1 MGNVM
6 IIGSS
11 VRRGAYFHILEVQMS
26 SPAFTHHIECVLKA
40 VSARMGF
47 KKFSTLFECYSDQI
61 AYSVHTGGFDPY
73 RFPPHLLGYEN
84 LRDYAEAAFLPFSL
98 VYLFADV
105 KPSSSR
111 KSVSAADLK
120 NSRALFA
127 NHCKVTQKTPAQGIA
142 LCFPEIVAFQIN
154 VSMDSNNYEGLEGE
168 LRARL
173 KDLQEDLD
181 QLLERHVDGIVVEI
195 LRGLGD
201 QDFNPDGEI
210 CRGLQML
217 KESDR
222 AVLNFCAIS
231 RYRSSND
238 FQFHAPNLP
247 AFSTATILRSLAWIA
262 RKIPAAESPSTTFHV
277 LHRMFAEA
285 QDCPLVNEQLRL
297 LNGISVWIASYP
309 IHFTDNTILRTLV
322 QWCTTCMGQFDLVRA
337 AQSMI
342 EWALTIYTKTGYA
355 ETRLPD
361 ALITI
366 SCAAHDYATS
376 GGEDIITM
384 LGVDLARWIEDQAL
398 ELCKRSDLKELVLK
412 ALPAWPCDPSPQL
425 AALLDNIPCSK
436 LSKILGDTRI
446 SSKFR
451 VVRRLYDFASRNE
464 LPIERFAQSDFWRL
478 KNSIPPLSQ
487 LLDEDVDAFSSLL
500 VCQRGQI
507 SSFEVGQVGRLTIS
521 GWHRRLTRKK
531 PEDIHLQVQGSF
543 ILSLHDILQSHDP
556 SQIHIAYETLRY
568 IASVKMPEFP
578 PPLIPEGS
586 RELEYLQRYH
596 FAPRTRAAREL
607 TDLQQPSYLELCKD
621 FPRWITALCT
631 LLSDILS
638 SQDPFYAQLV
648 HVLEADVSFAEQS
661 LPVLVHS
668 ILQNEPRGKTS
679 SQILSQY
686 FTSVLSQDSAS
697 MSCLKCIVDV
707 VLHLRHFRPTI
718 AKDALAYDKWLNIS
732 FRLLASTAITCG
744 AYTTSLLF
752 LELAAEHDMLP
763 PSEDPHEEAILFD
776 IYSHIDEP
784 DGFYGIK
791 TQDLRRFLVKRFHHE
806 KQWDKA
812 FRFHGAAVEAGSNV
826 QSEVEGVFQSL
837 HAFGFHNLAMN
848 ALQSAPSATQATF
861 HSSEMAYHLGWR
873 TETWDLP
880 SNAGERNS
888 GAPLYHA
895 LRAIYRERDNQSIDN
910 AVRQCSFGQME
921 QLRALG
927 DENLFEI
934 RQIAQNLMCLNQVR
948 HWRTK
953 KNQQDLTIKQVTF
966 RGWAEAG
973 TESRDFE

>member
-1 MGNVM
+1 M
-6 IIGSS
+6 IVGSS
-11 VRRGAYFHILEVQMS
+11 VRRGAYFHILEVQMNS
-26 SPAFTHHIECVLKA
+26 SVYTHHIECVLKA
-40 VSARMGF
+40 VAARMGF
-47 KKFSTLFECYSDQI
+47 KKFSTLFECYSGQI
-61 AYSVHTGGFDPY
+61 AYSIHSGGFDPY
-73 RFPPHLLGYEN
+73 RFPPHLLGYDN

-98 VYLFADV
+98 VYLFADG
-105 KPSSSR
+105 KPGRSR
-111 KSVSAADLK
+111 RSASGADLK
-120 NSRALFA
+120 NSRTVFA
-127 NHCKVTQKTPAQGIA
+127 NHCKLTQKTPSQGITR
-142 LCFPEIVAFQIN
+142 CFSEIVAYQIN
-154 VSMDSNNYEGLEGE
+154 LSMDSDDQDGVEEE
-168 LRARL
+168 LRERL

-181 QLLERHVDGIVVEI
+181 QMLESHVDGIVVEV

-210 CRGLQML
+210 CRSLQML
-217 KESDR
+217 KESER
-222 AVLNFCAIS
+222 AISYFRSIS

-238 FQFHAPNLP
+238 FQFHEPNLP
-247 AFSTATILRSLAWIA
+247 AFSTATILRSLVWIA
-262 RKIPAAESPSTTFHV
+262 RRLPAAEDPSTTFHL
-277 LHRMFAEA
+277 LHKMFAEI

-309 IHFTDNTILRTLV
+309 IHFTDHTILRTLV
-322 QWCTTCMGQFDLVRA
+322 QWCTTCMSQFDLVRA
-337 AQSMI
+337 AQSML
-342 EWALTIYTKTGYA
+342 EWALGIYAKTGYA

-361 ALITI
+361 ALIAI
-366 SCAAHDYATS
+366 SCAAHDYTTN

-384 LGVDLARWIEDQAL
+384 LGVDLTRWIEDQAF
-398 ELCKRSDLKELVLK
+398 ELCKRSDLKELVLR
-412 ALPAWPCDPSPQL
+412 ALPAWPCDPSPEL
-425 AALLDNIPCSK
+425 AALLDNISCTK

-451 VVRRLYDFASRNE
+451 VVRRLYDFASRDE

-478 KNSIPPLSQ
+478 KNSVPPLSQ

-507 SSFEVGQVGRLTIS
+507 SSFEVGQAGRLTICER
-521 GWHRRLTRKK
+521 HRRLTRKR
-531 PEDIHLQVQGSF
+531 PDDLHLQVQGPF

-556 SQIHIAYETLRY
+556 FQVHIAYKTLRY
-568 IASVKMPEFP
+568 IAAVKMPDFSSTS
-578 PPLIPEGS
+578 IPEGS

-596 FAPRTRAAREL
+596 FPPRIRAPREL
-607 TDLQQPSYLELCKD
+607 ADLQQPSYIEICKD
-621 FPRWITALCT
+621 YPKWITTLCT

-638 SQDPFYAQLV
+638 SRDTFYAQLV
-648 HVLEADVSFAEQS
+648 TVLETDVAFAEQS

-668 ILQNEPRGKTS
+668 ILQNETKGNTLS
-679 SQILSQY
+679 HILSQY
-686 FTSVLSQDSAS
+686 FTSVLNQGSAS

-707 VLHLRHFRPTI
+707 VLHLRHFRPVNS
-718 AKDALAYDKWLNIS
+718 KDAVAYDRWLNIS
-732 FRLLASTAITCG
+732 FRLLGSTAITCG
-744 AYTTSLLF
+744 AYTTALLF
-752 LELAAEHDMLP
+752 LELAAEHDILA
-763 PSEDPHEEAILFD
+763 PSEDPHAEAILFD

-784 DGFYGIK
+784 DGFYGIQ
-791 TQDLRRFLVKRFHHE
+791 TQDLRRFLVNRFHHE

-812 FRFHGAAVEAGSNV
+812 FRFHGAAVEAGGNLPSG
-826 QSEVEGVFQSL
+826 VEGVLQSL

-880 SNAGERNS
+880 SKAVERNS

-910 AVRQCSFGQME
+910 VVRQCSFGQME

-934 RQIAQNLMCLNQVR
+934 RQITQNLMCLNQVR
-948 HWRTK
+948 QWMMK
-953 KNQQDLTIKQVTF
+953 KNQQDLAIKQVTF
-966 RGWAEAG
+966 GNWARAG
-973 TESRDFE
+973 TESNDFE

>member
-1 MGNVM
+1 MGNAM

-11 VRRGAYFHILEVQMS
+11 VRRGAYFHILEVQMN

-40 VSARMGF
+40 VAARMGF
-47 KKFSTLFECYSDQI
+47 EKFSTLFECYSGQI
-61 AYSVHTGGFDPY
+61 AYSVYNGGFDPY
-73 RFPPHLLGYEN
+73 RFPPRLLGYDN
-84 LRDYAEAAFLPFSL
+84 LKEYAEAAFLPFSL
-98 VYLFADV
+98 VYLFAEG
-105 KPSSSR
+105 KSGSSR
-111 KSVSAADLK
+111 RSISGADLK

-127 NHCKVTQKTPAQGIA
+127 THCKVTQKTPAQGIA
-142 LCFPEIVAFQIN
+142 RCFPEIVAYQIN
-154 VSMDSNNYEGLEGE
+154 ISMDSGNQDVLEDE

-173 KDLQEDLD
+173 KDLKGDLD
-181 QLLERHVDGIVVEI
+181 QLLERHVDDIVIEI
-195 LRGLGD
+195 LRCLGD

-210 CRGLQML
+210 SRSLKIL

-222 AVLNFCAIS
+222 AVSNFHSIS
-231 RYRSSND
+231 RYRSPDD
-238 FQFHAPNLP
+238 FQFHEPNLP
-247 AFSTATILRSLAWIA
+247 AFSTTTILRSLAWITH
-262 RKIPAAESPSTTFHV
+262 KVPAAESPSTTFHV
-277 LHRMFAEA
+277 LHRMFAEI

-322 QWCTTCMGQFDLVRA
+322 QWCATCMSQFDLVHA
-337 AQSMI
+337 AQSMM
-342 EWALTIYTKTGYA
+342 EWALEIYAKTGYA

-384 LGVDLARWIEDQAL
+384 LGVDLARWIGEQAL

-412 ALPAWPCDPSPQL
+412 ALPAWPCDPIPKL
-425 AALLDNIPCSK
+425 AAFLDNISCSK
-436 LSKILGDTRI
+436 LSKILADTRI

-451 VVRRLYDFASRNE
+451 VVRRLHDFASRNE
-464 LPIERFAQSDFWRL
+464 LPADRFARSDFWRL

-487 LLDEDVDAFSSLL
+487 LQGEDVDAFSSLL

-507 SSFEVGQVGRLTIS
+507 NSFEVGQAGRFTICD
-521 GWHRRLTRKK
+521 WHRRLAGKK
-531 PEDIHLQVQGSF
+531 PDDIRLQIQGPF
-543 ILSLHDILQSHDP
+543 ILSLHEILQLHDP
-556 SQIHIAYETLRY
+556 AQVHTAYKTLRY
-568 IASVKMPEFP
+568 VASVKMPESLP
-578 PPLIPEGS
+578 SSIPEGS

-596 FAPRTRAAREL
+596 FAPRTGATRGL
-607 TDLQQPSYLELCKD
+607 IDIQQPLYIELCKD

-638 SQDPFYAQLV
+638 SRDPFYAQLFTI
-648 HVLEADVSFAEQS
+648 LESDFAFAEQS

-668 ILQNEPRGKTS
+668 ILRNEPKGKTS

-686 FTSVLSQDSAS
+686 FTSVLNHGSAS
-697 MSCLKCIVDV
+697 MRCLKCIVDV
-707 VLHLRHFRPTI
+707 VLHLRYFLPVNS
-718 AKDALAYDKWLNIS
+718 KDYLGYDKWLDIS
-732 FRLLASTAITCG
+732 FRLLGSTAITCG
-744 AYTTSLLF
+744 AYTTALLF
-752 LELAAEHDMLP
+752 LELAAEHDILA
-763 PSEDPHEEAILFD
+763 PSDDPHAEAILFD

-791 TQDLRRFLVKRFHHE
+791 TQDLRYFLVKRFHHE

-812 FRFHGAAVEAGSNV
+812 FRFHRAAVEAGNNV
-826 QSEVEGVFQSL
+826 PSEVEGALQSL
-837 HAFGFHNLAMN
+837 HAFGFHNLAIN
-848 ALQSAPSATQATF
+848 ALQNAPSTTQATF

-895 LRAIYRERDNQSIDN
+895 LRAIYRECDSQSIDN
-910 AVRQCSFGQME
+910 VVKQCSFGQME

-927 DENLFEI
+927 DENL
-934 RQIAQNLMCLNQVR
+934 MCLNQIR
-948 HWRTK
+948 QWRTK
-953 KNQQDLTIKQVTF
+953 KNQQDLAIKQVTF
-966 RGWAEAG
+966 GSWARAG
-973 TESRDFE
+973 TESSDFE

>member
-1 MGNVM
+1 M

-11 VRRGAYFHILEVQMS
+11 VRRGAYFHILEVQMN
-26 SPAFTHHIECVLKA
+26 SPAFTHHIECILKA
-40 VSARMGF
+40 VAARMGF
-47 KKFSTLFECYSDQI
+47 KKFSALFECCSGQI
-61 AYSVHTGGFDPY
+61 AYSIHNGGFDPY
-73 RFPPHLLGYEN
+73 RFPPHLLGYDN
-84 LRDYAEAAFLPFSL
+84 LREYAEAAFLPFSL
-98 VYLFADV
+98 VYLFADG
-105 KPSSSR
+105 KPGSSR
-111 KSVSAADLK
+111 KYASGADLK
-120 NSRALFA
+120 NSRTAFA
-127 NHCKVTQKTPAQGIA
+127 NHCRITQKTPAQGITR
-142 LCFPEIVAFQIN
+142 CFSEIVAYQIN
-154 VSMDSNNYEGLEGE
+154 VSMDSNNQEGVEDE
-168 LRARL
+168 LRERL

-181 QLLERHVDGIVVEI
+181 QLLESHVDGIVAEI

-210 CRGLQML
+210 CRSLQML

-222 AVLNFCAIS
+222 AVLNFCSIS

-238 FQFHAPNLP
+238 FQFHEPNLP

-262 RKIPAAESPSTTFHV
+262 RKVPAVENPSTTFHV
-277 LHRMFAEA
+277 LHRMFADI
-285 QDCPLVNEQLRL
+285 QNCPLVNEQLRL
-297 LNGISVWIASYP
+297 LNGISIWIASYP
-309 IHFTDNTILRTLV
+309 IHFTDNTILRTLI
-322 QWCTTCMGQFDLVRA
+322 QWCTTCMSQFDLVRA

-342 EWALTIYTKTGYA
+342 EWALGIYAKTGYA

-361 ALITI
+361 ALIAI

-384 LGVDLARWIEDQAL
+384 LGVDLARWIEDQAF

-412 ALPAWPCDPSPQL
+412 ALPAWPCDPSPEL
-425 AALLDNIPCSK
+425 AALLDNISCTK

-451 VVRRLYDFASRNE
+451 VVRRLCDFASRNE
-464 LPIERFAQSDFWRL
+464 LPIDRFARSDFWRL
-478 KNSIPPLSQ
+478 KNSIPPPSQ

-500 VCQRGQI
+500 VCQLGEI
-507 SSFEVGQVGRLTIS
+507 SSFEVGQSGRLTICD
-521 GWHRRLTRKK
+521 WHRRLTRKR
-531 PEDIHLQVQGSF
+531 PDDIHLQVQGPF

-556 SQIHIAYETLRY
+556 FQVHIAYKTLRY

-578 PPLIPEGS
+578 PSSIPEGS

-596 FAPRTRAAREL
+596 FVPRSSAAREL
-607 TDLQQPSYLELCKD
+607 ADLQQPSYIELCKD
-621 FPRWITALCT
+621 FPKWITTLCT

-638 SQDPFYAQLV
+638 LRDPFYAQLV
-648 HVLEADVSFAEQS
+648 TVLETDVAFAEQS

-668 ILQNEPRGKTS
+668 ILQSEPKGNTS
-679 SQILSQY
+679 SKILSEY
-686 FTSVLSQDSAS
+686 FTSVLIQGSAS

-707 VLHLRHFRPTI
+707 VLHLRHFRPVNS
-718 AKDALAYDKWLNIS
+718 KDALAYDRWLTIS
-732 FRLLASTAITCG
+732 FRLLGSTAITCG
-744 AYTTSLLF
+744 AYTTALLF
-752 LELAAEHDMLP
+752 LELAAEHDVLP
-763 PSEDPHEEAILFD
+763 PSEDPHAETILFD

-812 FRFHGAAVEAGSNV
+812 FRFHGAAVEAGSNLP
-826 QSEVEGVFQSL
+826 SEVEGVLQSL
-837 HAFGFHNLAMN
+837 HAFGFHNLAMG
-848 ALQSAPSATQATF
+848 ALQSAPSTTQATI

-880 SNAGERNS
+880 SNAGEHGS

-895 LRAIYRERDNQSIDN
+895 LRAIYRERDNQSIDGV
-910 AVRQCSFGQME
+910 VRQCLFGQME
-921 QLRALG
+921 QLRVLG

-934 RQIAQNLMCLNQVR
+934 RQITQNLMCLNQVR
-948 HWRTK
+948 QWRMK
-953 KNQQDLTIKQVTF
+953 KNQQDLAIKQVTF
-966 RGWAEAG
+966 GSWARAG
-973 TESRDFE
+973 TESSDFE

>member
-1 MGNVM
+1 M
-6 IIGSS
+6 IVGSS
-11 VRRGAYFHILEVQMS
+11 VRRGAYFHILEVQMNS
-26 SPAFTHHIECVLKA
+26 SVYTHHIECILKA
-40 VSARMGF
+40 VAARMGF
-47 KKFSTLFECYSDQI
+47 KKFSTLFECYSGQI
-61 AYSVHTGGFDPY
+61 AYSIHSGGFDPY
-73 RFPPHLLGYEN
+73 RFPPHLLGYDN

-98 VYLFADV
+98 VYLFADG
-105 KPSSSR
+105 KPGRSR
-111 KSVSAADLK
+111 RSASGADLK
-120 NSRALFA
+120 NSRTVFA
-127 NHCKVTQKTPAQGIA
+127 NHCKLTQKTPSQGITR
-142 LCFPEIVAFQIN
+142 CFSEIVAYQIN
-154 VSMDSNNYEGLEGE
+154 LSMDSDDQDGVEEE
-168 LRARL
+168 LRERL

-181 QLLERHVDGIVVEI
+181 QMLESHVDGIVVEV

-210 CRGLQML
+210 CRSLQML
-217 KESDR
+217 KESER
-222 AVLNFCAIS
+222 AISYFRSIS

-238 FQFHAPNLP
+238 FQFHEPNLP
-247 AFSTATILRSLAWIA
+247 AFSTETILRSLVWIA
-262 RKIPAAESPSTTFHV
+262 RRLPAAEDPSTTFHL
-277 LHRMFAEA
+277 LHKMFAEI

-309 IHFTDNTILRTLV
+309 IHFTDHTILRTLV
-322 QWCTTCMGQFDLVRA
+322 QWCTTCMSQFDLVRA
-337 AQSMI
+337 AQSML
-342 EWALTIYTKTGYA
+342 EWALGIYAKTGYA

-361 ALITI
+361 ALIAI
-366 SCAAHDYATS
+366 SCAAHDYTTN

-384 LGVDLARWIEDQAL
+384 LGVDLTRWIEDQAF
-398 ELCKRSDLKELVLK
+398 ELCKRSDLKELVLR
-412 ALPAWPCDPSPQL
+412 ALPAWPCDPSPEL
-425 AALLDNIPCSK
+425 AALLDNISCTK

-451 VVRRLYDFASRNE
+451 VVRRLYDFASRDE

-478 KNSIPPLSQ
+478 KNSVPPLSQ

-507 SSFEVGQVGRLTIS
+507 SSFEVGQAGRLTICER
-521 GWHRRLTRKK
+521 HRRLTRKR
-531 PEDIHLQVQGSF
+531 PDDLHLQVQGPF

-556 SQIHIAYETLRY
+556 FQVHIAYKTLRY
-568 IASVKMPEFP
+568 IAAVKMPDFSSTS
-578 PPLIPEGS
+578 IPEGS

-596 FAPRTRAAREL
+596 FPPRIRAPREL
-607 TDLQQPSYLELCKD
+607 ADLQQPSYIEICKD
-621 FPRWITALCT
+621 YPKWITTLCT

-638 SQDPFYAQLV
+638 SRDTFYAQLV
-648 HVLEADVSFAEQS
+648 TVLETDVAFAEQS

-668 ILQNEPRGKTS
+668 ILQNETNGNTLS
-679 SQILSQY
+679 HILSQY
-686 FTSVLSQDSAS
+686 FTSVLNQGSAS

-707 VLHLRHFRPTI
+707 VLHLRHFRPVNS
-718 AKDALAYDKWLNIS
+718 KDAVAYDRWLNIS
-732 FRLLASTAITCG
+732 FRLLGSTAITCG
-744 AYTTSLLF
+744 AYTTALLF
-752 LELAAEHDMLP
+752 LELAAEHDILA
-763 PSEDPHEEAILFD
+763 PSEDPHAEAILFD

-784 DGFYGIK
+784 DGFYGIQ
-791 TQDLRRFLVKRFHHE
+791 TQDLRRFLVNRFHHE

-812 FRFHGAAVEAGSNV
+812 FRFHGAAVEAGGNLPSG
-826 QSEVEGVFQSL
+826 VEGVLQSL

-880 SNAGERNS
+880 SKAVERNS

-910 AVRQCSFGQME
+910 VVRQCSFGQME

-934 RQIAQNLMCLNQVR
+934 RQITQNLMCLNQVR
-948 HWRTK
+948 QWMMK
-953 KNQQDLTIKQVTF
+953 KNQQDLAIKQVTF
-966 RGWAEAG
+966 GNWARAG
-973 TESRDFE
+973 TESNDFE

>member
-6 IIGSS
+6 IVGSS
-11 VRRGAYFHILEVQMS
+11 VRRGAYFHILEVQMN

-40 VSARMGF
+40 VAARMGF
-47 KKFSTLFECYSDQI
+47 KKFSTLFECYSSQI
-61 AYSVHTGGFDPY
+61 AYSVYNGGFDPY
-73 RFPPHLLGYEN
+73 RFPPHLLGYDN
-84 LRDYAEAAFLPFSL
+84 LKEYAEAAFLPFSL
-98 VYLFADV
+98 VYLFADG
-105 KPSSSR
+105 
-111 KSVSAADLK
+111 KSASAKKSAPGAGLEK
-120 NSRALFA
+120 SRALFA
-127 NHCKVTQKTPAQGIA
+127 THCKVTQKTPAQGVGH
-142 LCFPEIVAFQIN
+142 CFPQIVAYQVN
-154 VSMDSNNYEGLEGE
+154 VSMDSNNQDGLEGE

-173 KDLQEDLD
+173 KDLKGNLD
-181 QLLERHVDGIVVEI
+181 QLLEAHVDGIVVEI

-210 CRGLQML
+210 SRSLQML

-222 AVLNFCAIS
+222 AVSYFRSIS
-231 RYRSSND
+231 RYRSPDD
-238 FQFHAPNLP
+238 FQFHEPNLP
-247 AFSTATILRSLAWIA
+247 AFSTATILRSLAWIS
-262 RKIPAAESPSTTFHV
+262 RKVPAVESPSTTFHV
-277 LHRMFAEA
+277 LHRMFAEI
-285 QDCPLVNEQLRL
+285 QNCPLVNEQLRL
-297 LNGISVWIASYP
+297 LNGVSVWIASYP

-322 QWCTTCMGQFDLVRA
+322 QWCTTCMSQFDLVRA

-342 EWALTIYTKTGYA
+342 EWALGIYAKTGYA

-366 SCAAHDYATS
+366 SCAAHDYATG

-398 ELCKRSDLKELVLK
+398 ELCKRSGLKELVLR
-412 ALPAWPCDPSPQL
+412 ALPAWPCDPIPEL
-425 AALLDNIPCSK
+425 AALLDNISCSK

-451 VVRRLYDFASRNE
+451 VVRRLHDFASRDEHSTE
-464 LPIERFAQSDFWRL
+464 LFAQSDFWRL

-487 LLDEDVDAFSSLL
+487 LQDEDVEAFSSLL

-507 SSFEVGQVGRLTIS
+507 NSFDVGQAGRPTICD
-521 GWHRRLTRKK
+521 WHRRLSRKK
-531 PEDIHLQVQGSF
+531 PDDPHLQIQGPF
-543 ILSLHDILQSHDP
+543 ILSLHDILQLHDP
-556 SQIHIAYETLRY
+556 SQVHTAYKTLRY

-578 PPLIPEGS
+578 PSWIPEGS

-596 FAPRTRAAREL
+596 FTPRTGAAREL
-607 TDLQQPSYLELCKD
+607 ADLQQPFYTELCKD
-621 FPRWITALCT
+621 FPGWITALCT
-631 LLSDILS
+631 LLSDIS
-638 SQDPFYAQLV
+638 SSRDPFYAQLV
-648 HVLEADVSFAEQS
+648 TILESDVTFAEQS
-661 LPVLVHS
+661 LPVLVHG
-668 ILQNEPRGKTS
+668 ILQNEPKGKTS

-686 FTSVLSQDSAS
+686 FTSVLRQDSAS
-697 MSCLKCIVDV
+697 LRCLKCIVDV
-707 VLHLRHFRPTI
+707 VLHLRHFRPATS
-718 AKDALAYDKWLNIS
+718 KDALANDKWLDIG

-744 AYTTSLLF
+744 AYTTALLF
-752 LELAAEHDMLP
+752 LELAAEHDILA
-763 PSEDPHEEAILFD
+763 PSDDPHGEAILFD

-791 TQDLRRFLVKRFHHE
+791 TQDLRHFLVKRFHHE

-812 FRFHGAAVEAGSNV
+812 FRFHGAAVEAGSIV
-826 QSEVEGVFQSL
+826 PSEVEGVLQSL
-837 HAFGFHNLAMN
+837 HAFGFHNLAIN
-848 ALQSAPSATQATF
+848 ALQNAPSATQATF

-895 LRAIYRERDNQSIDN
+895 LRAIYRERDSQSIDN

-934 RQIAQNLMCLNQVR
+934 RQITQNLMCLNQVR
-948 HWRTK
+948 QWRTK
-953 KNQQDLTIKQVTF
+953 KNQQDLAIKQVTF
-966 RGWAEAG
+966 GSWARAG
-973 TESRDFE
+973 TESSDFE

>member
-1 MGNVM
+1 M
-6 IIGSS
+6 IIASS
-11 VRRGAYFHILEVQMS
+11 VRRGAYFHILEVQMVS
-26 SPAFTHHIECVLKA
+26 SAFTHHIECVLKA
-40 VSARMGF
+40 VAARMGF
-47 KKFSTLFECYSDQI
+47 KKFATLFECYSSQI
-61 AYSVHTGGFDPY
+61 AYSIHNGGFDPY
-73 RFPPHLLGYEN
+73 RFPPHLLGYDN
-84 LRDYAEAAFLPFSL
+84 LREYAEAAFLPFSL
-98 VYLFADV
+98 VYLFADG
-105 KPSSSR
+105 KSGSSKR
-111 KSVSAADLK
+111 SVSGADLK
-120 NSRALFA
+120 KSRNLFVG
-127 NHCKVTQKTPAQGIA
+127 HCKVTQRTPAQGITR
-142 LCFPEIVAFQIN
+142 CFSEIIAYQIN
-154 VSMDSNNYEGLEGE
+154 VSMDSNDQDGLEDE

-173 KDLQEDLD
+173 KDLEEDLD
-181 QLLERHVDGIVVEI
+181 QLLEIHVDGIVVEI

-210 CRGLQML
+210 TRSLQML

-222 AVLNFCAIS
+222 AVSNFRSIS

-238 FQFHAPNLP
+238 FQFHEPNLP
-247 AFSTATILRSLAWIA
+247 AFSTATILRSLAWIT
-262 RKIPAAESPSTTFHV
+262 RRVPAAESPSTTFHV
-277 LHRMFAEA
+277 LHRMFAEI

-322 QWCTTCMGQFDLVRA
+322 QWCTTCMSQFDLVRA

-342 EWALTIYTKTGYA
+342 EWALGIYAKTGYA

-366 SCAAHDYATS
+366 SCAAHEYATG

-384 LGVDLARWIEDQAL
+384 LGVDLARWIEEQAL

-412 ALPAWPCDPSPQL
+412 ALPAWPCDPMPEL
-425 AALLDNIPCSK
+425 AALLDNITCGK

-451 VVRRLYDFASRNE
+451 VVRRLYDFASRDE
-464 LPIERFAQSDFWRL
+464 LPTERFTQSDFWRL

-487 LLDEDVDAFSSLL
+487 LQDEDVDAFSSLL

-507 SSFEVGQVGRLTIS
+507 SSFEFGQTGRLTICD
-521 GWHRRLTRKK
+521 WHRRLTRKK
-531 PEDIHLQVQGSF
+531 PDDIHLQIQGPF
-543 ILSLHDILQSHDP
+543 ILSLHDILQLHDP
-556 SQIHIAYETLRY
+556 TQVHTAYKTLRY

-596 FAPRTRAAREL
+596 FAPRSGAAREL
-607 TDLQQPSYLELCKD
+607 TELQQASYIELCKD
-621 FPRWITALCT
+621 FPKWITTLCT

-638 SQDPFYAQLV
+638 SRDPFYAQLV
-648 HVLEADVSFAEQS
+648 TILESDVAFAEQS

-668 ILQNEPRGKTS
+668 ILQNEPKERTS

-686 FTSVLSQDSAS
+686 FTSVLSQGSAS
-697 MSCLKCIVDV
+697 LSCLRCIVDV
-707 VLHLRHFRPTI
+707 VLHLRHFRPVSS
-718 AKDALAYDKWLNIS
+718 KDGLANDKWLDIG

-744 AYTTSLLF
+744 AYTTALLF
-752 LELAAEHDMLP
+752 LELAAEHDILAP
-763 PSEDPHEEAILFD
+763 PEDPHAEAILFD

-791 TQDLRRFLVKRFHHE
+791 TQDLRHFLVKRFHHE

-812 FRFHGAAVEAGSNV
+812 FRFHGAAVEAGNNV
-826 QSEVEGVFQSL
+826 ASEAEGVLQSL
-837 HAFGFHNLAMN
+837 HAFGFHNLAIN
-848 ALQSAPSATQATF
+848 ALQNAPSATQATF
-861 HSSEMAYHLGWR
+861 PSSEMAYHLGWR

-880 SNAGERNS
+880 SNAEGRNS

-895 LRAIYRERDNQSIDN
+895 LRAIYRERDSQSIDS
-910 AVRQCSFGQME
+910 AVRRCAFGQME

-934 RQIAQNLMCLNQVR
+934 RQITQNLMCLNQVR
-948 HWRTK
+948 QWRMK
-953 KNQQDLTIKQVTF
+953 KNQQDLAIKQVTF
-966 RGWAEAG
+966 GSWARAG
-973 TESRDFE
+973 TESSDFE

>member
-6 IIGSS
+6 IVGSS
-11 VRRGAYFHILEVQMS
+11 VRRGAYFHVLEVQMNS
-26 SPAFTHHIECVLKA
+26 QAFTNHIECVLKA
-40 VSARMGF
+40 VAARMGF
-47 KKFSTLFECYSDQI
+47 KKFSTLFECYSSQI
-61 AYSVHTGGFDPY
+61 AYSVYNGGFDPY
-73 RFPPHLLGYEN
+73 RFPPHLLGYDN
-84 LRDYAEAAFLPFSL
+84 LKEYAEAAFLPFSL
-98 VYLFADV
+98 VYFFADG
-105 KPSSSR
+105 KSSSSK
-111 KSVSAADLK
+111 KSASGTGFQK
-120 NSRALFA
+120 SRALFVA
-127 NHCKVTQKTPAQGIA
+127 HCKVTQKTPAQGISR
-142 LCFPEIVAFQIN
+142 CFSEIVAYQIN
-154 VSMDSNNYEGLEGE
+154 VSMDSNDQEGLEDE

-173 KDLQEDLD
+173 KDLKGDLD
-181 QLLERHVDGIVVEI
+181 QMLESHVDGIVVEI

-201 QDFNPDGEI
+201 QDFNPGGEI
-210 CRGLQML
+210 SRSLEML
-217 KESDR
+217 KESER
-222 AVLNFCAIS
+222 AVSNFHSIS

-238 FQFHAPNLP
+238 FQFHEPNLP
-247 AFSTATILRSLAWIA
+247 AFSTATILRSLAWIS
-262 RKIPAAESPSTTFHV
+262 RKVPAAESPSTTFHV
-277 LHRMFAEA
+277 LHRMFAEI

-322 QWCTTCMGQFDLVRA
+322 QWCTTCMSQFDLVRA

-342 EWALTIYTKTGYA
+342 EWALGIYAKTGYA

-412 ALPAWPCDPSPQL
+412 ALPAWPCDPIPEL
-425 AALLDNIPCSK
+425 AALLDNISCSK

-464 LPIERFAQSDFWRL
+464 LPTERFAQSDFWRL
-478 KNSIPPLSQ
+478 KNSIPSLSQ
-487 LLDEDVDAFSSLL
+487 LQDEDVEAFSSLL
-500 VCQRGQI
+500 VCQRGEI
-507 SSFEVGQVGRLTIS
+507 NSFEVGQVGRLTICD
-521 GWHRRLTRKK
+521 WHRRLSRKK
-531 PEDIHLQVQGSF
+531 PDDLHLQIQGPF
-543 ILSLHDILQSHDP
+543 ILSLHDILQLHDP
-556 SQIHIAYETLRY
+556 SQVHTAYKTLRY

-578 PPLIPEGS
+578 PPSIPEGS

-596 FAPRTRAAREL
+596 FAPRTGTAREL
-607 TDLQQPSYLELCKD
+607 ADLQQPLYLEICKD
-621 FPRWITALCT
+621 FPRWITTLCT

-638 SQDPFYAQLV
+638 SRDPFYAQLV
-648 HVLEADVSFAEQS
+648 TILESDVTFAEQS
-661 LPVLVHS
+661 LPVLVHN
-668 ILQNEPRGKTS
+668 ILQNEPKGKTS

-697 MSCLKCIVDV
+697 LRCLKCIVDV
-707 VLHLRHFRPTI
+707 VLHLRHFRPVNS
-718 AKDALAYDKWLNIS
+718 KDALSYDKWLGIS
-732 FRLLASTAITCG
+732 FRLLGSTAITCG
-744 AYTTSLLF
+744 AYTTALLF
-752 LELAAEHDMLP
+752 LELAAEHNILA
-763 PSEDPHEEAILFD
+763 PSEDPHAEAILFD

-791 TQDLRRFLVKRFHHE
+791 TQDLRHFLVKRFHHE

-812 FRFHGAAVEAGSNV
+812 FRFHGAAVEAGSNAP
-826 QSEVEGVFQSL
+826 SEIEGVLQSL
-837 HAFGFHNLAMN
+837 HAFGFHNLAIN
-848 ALQSAPSATQATF
+848 ALQNAPSATQATS

-888 GAPLYHA
+888 GAPLYHT
-895 LRAIYRERDNQSIDN
+895 LRAIYRERDSQSIDN
-910 AVRQCSFGQME
+910 VVRQCSFGQME
-921 QLRALG
+921 QLRTLG

-934 RQIAQNLMCLNQVR
+934 RQITQNLMCLNQVR
-948 HWRTK
+948 QWRTK
-953 KNQQDLTIKQVTF
+953 KNQLDLAIKQVTF
-966 RGWAEAG
+966 GSWARAG
-973 TESRDFE
+973 TESSNFE